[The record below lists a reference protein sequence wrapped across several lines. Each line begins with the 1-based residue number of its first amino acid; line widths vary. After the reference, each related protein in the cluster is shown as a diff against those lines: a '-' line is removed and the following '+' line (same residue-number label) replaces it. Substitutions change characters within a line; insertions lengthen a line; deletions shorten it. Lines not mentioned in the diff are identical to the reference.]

1 MERYTMSEAVDR
13 VMAKALKQKQ
23 ESKERKEERELAG
36 EVNKLVIEVQP
47 TGLYTVR
54 YSLSG
59 PVPDELKGMFT
70 RKERIVAIADRRGLL
85 IQEAV

>member
-1 MERYTMSEAVDR
+1 MSEAVDR
-13 VMAKALKQKQ
+13 VMAKAVKQKQ

-47 TGLYTVR
+47 TGLYSVR

-59 PVPDELKGMFT
+59 PVPDELKGLFT
-70 RKERIVAIADRRGLL
+70 RKERIVAIADRRGLT
-85 IQEAV
+85 IQGAL

>member
-1 MERYTMSEAVDR
+1 MSEAVDR

-47 TGLYTVR
+47 TGLYSVR

-59 PVPDELKGMFT
+59 PVPDELKGLFT
-70 RKERIVAIADRRGLL
+70 RKERIVAIADRRGLT
-85 IQEAV
+85 IQGTV

>member
-1 MERYTMSEAVDR
+1 MSKAVDR

-23 ESKERKEERELAG
+23 EAKERKEERELAG

-70 RKERIVAIADRRGLL
+70 RKERIVAIADRRGLS

>member
-1 MERYTMSEAVDR
+1 MSEAVDR

-23 ESKERKEERELAG
+23 EAKERKEERELAG

>member
-1 MERYTMSEAVDR
+1 MSEAVDR

-47 TGLYTVR
+47 TGLYSVR

-59 PVPDELKGMFT
+59 PVPDELKGLFT
-70 RKERIVAIADRRGLL
+70 RKERIVAIADRRGLT
-85 IQEAV
+85 IQGVL

>member
-1 MERYTMSEAVDR
+1 MSEAVDR

-47 TGLYTVR
+47 TGLYSVR

-59 PVPDELKGMFT
+59 PVPDELKGLFT
-70 RKERIVAIADRRGLL
+70 RKERIVAIADRRGLT
-85 IQEAV
+85 IQGAA

>member
-1 MERYTMSEAVDR
+1 MEGYTMSEAVAR

-47 TGLYTVR
+47 TGLYSVR

-59 PVPDELKGMFT
+59 PVPDELKGLFT
-70 RKERIVAIADRRGLL
+70 RKERIVAIADRRGLT
-85 IQEAV
+85 IQGTV

>member
-1 MERYTMSEAVDR
+1 MSEAVDR

-36 EVNKLVIEVQP
+36 EINKLVIEVQP
-47 TGLYTVR
+47 TGLYSVR

-59 PVPDELKGMFT
+59 PVPDELKGLFT
-70 RKERIVAIADRRGLL
+70 RKERIVAIADRRGLT
-85 IQEAV
+85 IQGAA

>member
-1 MERYTMSEAVDR
+1 MEGYTMSEAVDR

-47 TGLYTVR
+47 TGLYSVR

-59 PVPDELKGMFT
+59 PVPDELKGLFT
-70 RKERIVAIADRRGLL
+70 RKERIVAIADRRGLT
-85 IQEAV
+85 IQGVL

>member
-1 MERYTMSEAVDR
+1 MEGFKMSEAVDR

-47 TGLYTVR
+47 TGLYSVR

-59 PVPDELKGMFT
+59 PVPDELKGLFT
-70 RKERIVAIADRRGLL
+70 RKERIVAIADRRGLT
-85 IQEAV
+85 IQGTV